1 MKVFRHCPINE
12 EWRLI
17 YKIGTKQVRF
27 TKIKQIR
34 ERERERETD
43 RQRQRQR
50 NDCGSGEECDG
61 IDGSSGGDE
70 RVGAGAGA
78 GENGNELEIGD
89 HEGAFETD
97 RHVFSFH

>member
-1 MKVFRHCPINE
+1 MKVFSHCPINE
-12 EWRLI
+12 EWR
-17 YKIGTKQVRF
+17 
-27 TKIKQIR
+27 
-34 ERERERETD
+34 
-43 RQRQRQR
+43 
-50 NDCGSGEECDG
+50 

-70 RVGAGAGA
+70 RVGAGA